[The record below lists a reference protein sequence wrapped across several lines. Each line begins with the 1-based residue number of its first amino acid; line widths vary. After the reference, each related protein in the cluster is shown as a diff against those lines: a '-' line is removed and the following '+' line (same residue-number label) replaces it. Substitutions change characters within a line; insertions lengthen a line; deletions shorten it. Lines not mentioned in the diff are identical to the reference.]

1 MNDHDA
7 MEAVSAVLEQYYR
20 AQLNSTEA
28 LHQIAYI
35 IGQNAIDHA
44 EAKKAQP

>member
-7 MEAVSAVLEQYYR
+7 MEAITAILEQYYR
-20 AQLNSTEA
+20 TQLNSTEA
-28 LHQIAYI
+28 LHQIAAVA
-35 IGQNAIDHA
+35 GHNAIQHA